1 MALPPPTTST
11 SHGLHY
17 ASIEKPKIVS
27 AYRWEDESNGE
38 IYTDMPIDQGEEM
51 KDLPLYVVENGQEF
65 PLLPLSQRK
74 TSFEFVPRL
83 PSQPLMLS
91 SVSSDAPIPTRP
103 STLSLAPPSSVTEF
117 EPKAFYSMHASQPC
131 TQYSSARTTCVFRAS
146 QSAGATIQ

>member
-1 MALPPPTTST
+1 MVPVPAPSCSSSSKHT
-11 SHGLHY
+11 LHNQ
-17 ASIEKPKIVS
+17 SDDKPKIVS

-83 PSQPLMLS
+83 PSQQPNLTVATSGDPIS
-91 SVSSDAPIPTRP
+91 SRHSTFSPAASS
-103 STLSLAPPSSVTEF
+103 STLDIESKVL
-117 EPKAFYSMHASQPC
+117 K
-131 TQYSSARTTCVFRAS
+131 
-146 QSAGATIQ
+146 IQKVSEINFN

>member
-1 MALPPPTTST
+1 MNKEKIASLPAATSSSSSKHT
-11 SHGLHY
+11 LHNQSY
-17 ASIEKPKIVS
+17 DKPKIVS

-83 PSQPLMLS
+83 PSQQSNLTVASPGE
-91 SVSSDAPIPTRP
+91 PISARP
-103 STLSLAPPSSVTEF
+103 STFSPASSSSALEF
-117 EPKAFYSMHASQPC
+117 EPK
-131 TQYSSARTTCVFRAS
+131 V
-146 QSAGATIQ
+146 IKL